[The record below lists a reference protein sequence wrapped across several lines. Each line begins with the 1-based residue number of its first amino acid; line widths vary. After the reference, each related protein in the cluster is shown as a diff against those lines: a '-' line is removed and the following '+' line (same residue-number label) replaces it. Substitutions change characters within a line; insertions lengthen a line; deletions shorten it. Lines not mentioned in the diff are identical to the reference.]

1 MPSYDASSCDVW
13 IFTFKEGILSRV
25 AHDLKL
31 KLERFT
37 VEISQSGVE
46 ATFDT
51 RSLRVECAMSDGRDA
66 RGVLSARDVTKIESQ
81 IREDVLHSG
90 RFPEARF
97 VSQSVQVSGS
107 RLKVQ
112 GQLDLHGR
120 RRDVETQFEPRGEV
134 WAAELS
140 LSQPDFGIRPFRAAF
155 GALKVQP
162 QIKVR
167 LEVPSRAVAAYV
179 G

>member
-31 KLERFT
+31 KLERFS
-37 VEISQSGVE
+37 VEISESGVE
-46 ATFDT
+46 AKFDT
-51 RSLRVECAMSDGRDA
+51 RSLRVECARSDGRDA
-66 RGVLSARDVTKIESQ
+66 RGVLSARDVSKIEAQ
-81 IREDVLHSG
+81 IREDVLHSD

-97 VSQSVQVSGS
+97 VSQSVEVAES
-107 RLKVQ
+107 RLKVR
-112 GQLDLHGR
+112 GQIDLHGR
-120 RRDVETQFEPRGEV
+120 RKDVEAQFERRGEV
-134 WAAELS
+134 WATELS
-140 LSQPDFGIRPFRAAF
+140 LYQPDFGIRPFRAAF

-167 LEVPSRAVAAYV
+167 LEVPARVVAAYV